1 MKLKCRFKVK
11 PRGGAPYIVTTRSQ
25 KFITAK
31 GPDLAAA
38 KYYIQSSKRWIR
50 GAFAAPRKGE
60 TFELRAGLVSQYAYE
75 RKEAIQKTIMS
86 MTLGKDVSALFPDVL
101 KNIATSDLDQKKL
114 VYLYLMNYAKSHPD
128 LCILAVNTFV
138 QDSED
143 PNPLVRALAIRTMG
157 CIRVDK
163 MVDYMEEPLRK
174 TLRDE
179 SPYVRKTAAI
189 CVAKLFDLNPTMC
202 IENGFLDIL
211 KDMIGD
217 ANPMVV
223 ANSVTALAE
232 ITETAPETKA
242 LRVTPATL
250 KKMLMALNECT
261 EWGRVTLLTTLADY
275 KTTDVTESEH
285 ICERVT
291 PQFQHVNPSVVLA
304 AVKVVFLHM
313 KIINPDLTRQYLKK
327 MAPPLVTLV
336 ASAPEVQYVALRN
349 IDLLLQAN
357 PDILSKEL
365 RVFFCK
371 YNDPPYVKL
380 QKLEIMVRIANE
392 KNVDQ
397 LLSELKEYALE
408 VDMDFVRRA
417 VKAIG
422 QAAIKIES
430 ACEKCVN
437 TLLDLIATKVNYVV
451 QEAVVVIKDI
461 FRKYPGYEGIIP
473 TLCKYIDEL
482 DEPNARGALIW
493 IVGEYAEKISNA
505 DEILAG
511 FVEGFMEEFTQVQ
524 LQILTA
530 VVKLFLKKPDNNQG
544 LVQKILQAATA
555 DNDNP
560 DIRDRA
566 YVYWRL
572 LSGDLQVAKNIILSE
587 KPPIT
592 TTMSSLSP
600 VLLQQLLSELSTLA
614 SVYHKPP
621 EAFVGHGRFGA
632 DEIQRAALQEQR
644 QDAAENPI
652 AAVVAAANGGQPG
665 SNAENLLDID
675 FDGAAPASAEAPIPV
690 GSSGLEGLAGTPQ
703 RVASPSG
710 AEAAGSSGMNDMMG
724 LFDVN
729 GSTSNGG
736 AQNTNDLM
744 NGFASLNFSGPSQ
757 PPPPQSQLQGE
768 NGGKKTN
775 EDLLGMF

>member
-1 MKLKCRFKVK
+1 MAVNR
-11 PRGGAPYIVTTRSQ
+11 
-25 KFITAK
+25 
-31 GPDLAAA
+31 
-38 KYYIQSSKRWIR
+38 IR
-50 GAFAAPRKGE
+50 GAFAVPRKGE

-75 RKEAIQKTIMS
+75 RKESIQKTIMA

-101 KNIATSDLDQKKL
+101 KNIATGDLDQKKL

-143 PNPLVRALAIRTMG
+143 PNPLIRALAIRTMG

-189 CVAKLFDLNPTMC
+189 CVAKLFDLNPSMC
-202 IENGFLDIL
+202 IENGFLESLQELIADP
-211 KDMIGD
+211 
-217 ANPMVV
+217 NPMVV
-223 ANSVTALAE
+223 ANSVQALQE
-232 ITETAPETKA
+232 ISETAPETRA
-242 LRVTPATL
+242 LVVTPATL
-250 KKMLMALNECT
+250 KKLLMALNECT
-261 EWGRVTLLTTLADY
+261 EWGRITILSTLADY
-275 KTTDVTESEH
+275 AASDVKESEH

-304 AVKVVFLHM
+304 AIKVVFIHM
-313 KIINPDLTRQYLKK
+313 KALNPELVRSYLKK

-349 IDLLLQAN
+349 IDLLLQAK

-392 KNVDQ
+392 KNYEQ
-397 LLSELKEYALE
+397 LLAELKEYALE

-422 QAAIKIES
+422 QVAIKIENAS
-430 ACEKCVN
+430 AKCVQA
-437 TLLDLIATKVNYVV
+437 LEDLISTKVNYVV
-451 QEAVVVIKDI
+451 QEATVVIKDI
-461 FRKYPGYEGIIP
+461 LRKYPGYEGVIP
-473 TLCKYIDEL
+473 TLCKHIDEL
-482 DEPNARGALIW
+482 DEPEARGSLIW
-493 IVGEYAEKISNA
+493 IVGEYAEKINNA
-505 DEILAG
+505 DEILES
-511 FVEGFMEEFTQVQ
+511 FVEGFMEEFTQTQ

-530 VVKLFLKKPDNNQG
+530 VVKLFLKKPSNTQG
-544 LVQKILQAATA
+544 LVQKVLQAATA
-555 DNDNP
+555 ENDNP

-572 LSGDLQVAKNIILSE
+572 LSGDLDSIILSQ
-587 KPPIT
+587 KPTIS
-592 TTMSSLSP
+592 TTMTSLP
-600 VLLQQLLSELSTLA
+600 PGLLEQLLAELSTLA

-621 EAFVGHGRFGA
+621 ESFVGKGRFGA
-632 DEIQRAALQEQR
+632 DEIQRAAIQEQR
-644 QDAAENPI
+644 QNAADNPI
-652 AAVVAAANGGQPG
+652 AASVAAAGNGTSGGASQ
-665 SNAENLLDID
+665 NNIENLLDID
-675 FDGAAPASAEAPIPV
+675 FDGAAPASQEQQSATA
-690 GSSGLEGLAGTPQ
+690 TPD

-710 AEAAGSSGMNDMMG
+710 GAPSGGMADMMSMFDAPTARSSSSNGAAGPSAGSGMNDLMSGFEG
-724 LFDVN
+724 LDF
-729 GSTSNGG
+729 GG
-736 AQNTNDLM
+736 
-744 NGFASLNFSGPSQ
+744 
-757 PPPPQSQLQGE
+757 PQSNQPLPAAMQLQ
-768 NGGKKTN
+768 NSQAGGSQVPKKDSD
-775 EDLLGMF
+775 DLLGLL

>member
-1 MKLKCRFKVK
+1 MAVNRIK
-11 PRGGAPYIVTTRSQ
+11 
-25 KFITAK
+25 
-31 GPDLAAA
+31 
-38 KYYIQSSKRWIR
+38 

-202 IENGFLDIL
+202 LENGFLETL
-211 KDMIGD
+211 QELIGD
-217 ANPMVV
+217 PNPMVV

-232 ITETAPETKA
+232 ISESAPETKA
-242 LRVTPATL
+242 LRVTPQTL

-261 EWGRVTLLTTLADY
+261 EWGRVTILTTLADY
-275 KTTDVTESEH
+275 KATDVKESEH
-285 ICERVT
+285 ICERVS

-313 KIINPDLTRQYLKK
+313 KYVSDELSKQYLKK

-349 IDLLLQAN
+349 IDLLLQAK

-380 QKLEIMVRIANE
+380 QKLEIMVRIAND

-397 LLSELKEYALE
+397 LLAELKEYALE

-430 ACEKCVN
+430 ASEKCVN

-451 QEAVVVIKDI
+451 QEAIVVIKDI

-511 FVEGFMEEFTQVQ
+511 FVEGFMEEFTQTQ

-530 VVKLFLKKPDNNQG
+530 VVKLFLKKPDSNQG
-544 LVQKILQAATA
+544 LVQKVLQAATA
-555 DNDNP
+555 ENDNP

-572 LSGDLQVAKNIILSE
+572 LSGDLSIAKNIILSD

-592 TTMSSLSP
+592 TTMSSLP
-600 VLLQQLLSELSTLA
+600 PALLDELLSELSTLA

-621 EAFVGHGRFGA
+621 ATFVGAGRYGA
-632 DEIQRAALQEQR
+632 DAIQNAAIQEQR
-644 QDAAENPI
+644 QNAVENPI
-652 AAVVAAANGGQPG
+652 AAGAAAQDG
-665 SNAENLLDID
+665 SNTNAENLLDID
-675 FDGAAPASAEAPIPV
+675 FDGAAPASADAPPT
-690 GSSGLEGLAGTPQ
+690 GGASGLEGLAGTPQ
-703 RVASPSG
+703 RIASP
-710 AEAAGSSGMNDMMG
+710 AAGAAPVSSMDDMMG

-729 GSTSNGG
+729 PG
-736 AQNTNDLM
+736 QNDVM
-744 NGFASLNFSGPSQ
+744 NGFAGLSMGSQ
-757 PPPPQSQLQGE
+757 PPPPQQQLHGGE
-768 NGGKKTN
+768 SSKKTN